1 MYFTRLTG
9 ILIAALAICFGAGV
23 LRPARA
29 NLIQDADFTQIT
41 YNNWSGKTITGGTYY
56 GQFGTTPVSGSASLK
71 LTSWS
76 TAGYNYVFTPG
87 SADLGTSASGA
98 PVGKP
103 QEAPGQFNNTAGFGD
118 TFLYGAQNGGTAN
131 FTTFP
136 FSGNMIAADPVYE
149 TDAISQTISGLTV
162 GKVYS
167 LHFWWGGA
175 QQESYS
181 GTTSESWS
189 VSWASSSG
197 TQTQQTATIYNVTH
211 GFTGWQQ
218 QTMYFTANQ
227 TSETLSF
234 LCVGSPSG
242 VPPFCLLG
250 GLDMEITPE
259 YSNAAAF
266 AGFGIGCVVF
276 DVARRR
282 RMRRGG
288 APKLPPRPDS

>member
-1 MYFTRLTG
+1 MRLTRLAS
-9 ILIAALAICFGAGV
+9 IIVAAIAICLGAASPC
-23 LRPARA
+23 PARA
-29 NLIQDADFTQIT
+29 NLIQNGDFTQIT

-56 GQFGTTPVSGSASLK
+56 GQFNTTPVSGSASLQ
-71 LTSWS
+71 LTGWS

-103 QEAPGQFNNTAGFGD
+103 QEAPGQYTAPSGFGN
-118 TFLYGAQNGGTAN
+118 TYLWGAQNGGTAN

-149 TDAISQTISGLTV
+149 TDSIRQTITGLKV
-162 GKVYS
+162 GIVYS

-175 QQESYS
+175 QQESFS
-181 GTTSESWS
+181 GTTSEAWS

-197 TQTQQTATIYNVTH
+197 TQTRLTSTLYNVDH

-218 QTMYFTANQ
+218 QTVYFTANQ

-242 VPPFCLLG
+242 VPPF
-250 GLDMEITPE
+250 
-259 YSNAAAF
+259 
-266 AGFGIGCVVF
+266 
-276 DVARRR
+276 
-282 RMRRGG
+282 
-288 APKLPPRPDS
+288 